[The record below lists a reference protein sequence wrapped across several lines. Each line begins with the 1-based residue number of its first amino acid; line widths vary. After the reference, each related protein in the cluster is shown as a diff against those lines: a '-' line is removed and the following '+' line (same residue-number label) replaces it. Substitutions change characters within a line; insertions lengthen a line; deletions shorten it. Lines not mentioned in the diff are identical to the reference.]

1 MKAFLPDSNSIYRRV
16 FEKTGDPILLLK
28 DGCFV
33 ECNPAALSMLGGV
46 DKNVLIGTTPA
57 KISPACQ
64 PDGRASDEKAAEM
77 IAIAMR
83 EGCHRFEWLHLR
95 TDGAP
100 LMVEVTTTPIEVA
113 GEIILHT
120 LWRDITR
127 RKQSE
132 MFEAFRSRIL
142 EMLAGDET
150 LASVLEEIVLGVE
163 QFDSAMLCSILLLD
177 GCGRR
182 LRNGAAPSLPDSY
195 NSAID
200 GVEIGI
206 GVGSCGTAAFTGERV
221 IVEDIATHPYWASY
235 KELAAAAGLG
245 ACWSQPIKSSTG
257 KVLGTFAIYHHTA
270 NTPAADDLHLIEQTA
285 HLVSIAI
292 ERSVAAEKLRD
303 SEAHYRLLTEDAS
316 DVIWKTDRELRITYI
331 SPADERLR
339 GYRADEVIGHHVFE
353 MFTEEGVAVVKEV
366 MRRRMQAES
375 HEYKT
380 GFVNF
385 EVQHR
390 CRDGTLKWGEVFSTP
405 EFDEH
410 GNITGY
416 HGITREI
423 SRRKQV
429 EEQVLQL
436 AFYDALTRVPNRRLL
451 YERLKQ
457 TMAASKRSGLYSAL
471 MFMDLDNFKPL
482 NDLHGHV
489 AGDLL
494 LIEAADRLKR
504 SVRESDTVARFGGD
518 EFVVVLNELDAD
530 RQVSTA
536 LARSVAEKISEA
548 LSAPYL
554 LSVSRE
560 SGPDVTV
567 EHRCTASIGVVLFS
581 NHEGSQDDILKW
593 ADTTMYKAKVDGR
606 NLIRFYDE
614 SLGTA

>member
-1 MKAFLPDSNSIYRRV
+1 MTAILPDSEDIFRRV

-28 DGCFV
+28 EGRFV
-33 ECNPAALSMLGGV
+33 ECNAAALSMLGGIGRN
-46 DKNVLIGTTPA
+46 DLIDSTPA
-57 KISPACQ
+57 GISPACQ
-64 PDGRASDEKAAEM
+64 PDGRSSEEKSAEM

-83 EGCHRFEWLHLR
+83 EGGHRFEWLHLR
-95 TDGAP
+95 ADGSQF
-100 LMVEVTTTPIEVA
+100 MVEVTTTPVEVE
-113 GEIILHT
+113 GEMILHT

-127 RKQSE
+127 CKQAE

-142 EMLAGDET
+142 EMLAGEET
-150 LASVLEEIVLGVE
+150 LAGVLEAIVQGVE
-163 QFDSAMLCSILLLD
+163 QFDNAMLCSILLLD
-177 GCGRR
+177 RSGR
-182 LRNGAAPSLPDSY
+182 LLHKGAAPSLPDSY
-195 NSAID
+195 NTAID
-200 GVEIGI
+200 GVEIGM
-206 GVGSCGTAAFTGERV
+206 GVGSCGTAAFTGECV
-221 IVEDIATHPYWASY
+221 IVEDIATHPYWAPY

-245 ACWSQPIKSSTG
+245 ACWSQPIRSSAG

-270 NTPAADDLHLIEQTA
+270 HTPAADDLRLIKQTA
-285 HLVSIAI
+285 HLARIAI

-316 DVIWKTDRELRITYI
+316 DVIWKTDHELRLTYI
-331 SPADERLR
+331 SPADERMR

-353 MFTEEGVAVVKEV
+353 MFTEDGIAVVREV
-366 MRRRMQAES
+366 MERRMQAES
-375 HEYKT
+375 REHKT
-380 GFVNF
+380 GFVNY

-410 GNITGY
+410 GSIIGY

-423 SRRKQV
+423 SRRKQM

-457 TMAASKRSGLYSAL
+457 TMTASKRSGHYGAL
-471 MFMDLDNFKPL
+471 MFMDIDNFKPL
-482 NDLHGHV
+482 NDLYGHV

-530 RQVSTA
+530 KQTSTA
-536 LARSVAEKISEA
+536 LARTVAEKISAA

-554 LSVSRE
+554 LSVSSE
-560 SGPDVTV
+560 GGDTVTV
-567 EHRCTASIGVVLFS
+567 EHRCTASIGVVLFN
-581 NHEGSQDDILKW
+581 NHEGSQDDLLKW
-593 ADTTMYKAKVDGR
+593 ADTTMYKAKVEGR
-606 NLIRFYDE
+606 NLVRFYDGG
-614 SLGTA
+614 LGAA

>member
-1 MKAFLPDSNSIYRRV
+1 MTADLPDSNSIYRRV

-33 ECNPAALSMLGGV
+33 ECNPAALSMLGGIGKV
-46 DKNVLIGTTPA
+46 DLIGATPA
-57 KISPACQ
+57 EISPVCQ
-64 PDGRASDEKAAEM
+64 PDGRASDDKSAEM
-77 IAIAMR
+77 IDIALR
-83 EGCHRFEWLHLR
+83 EGGHRFEWLHLR
-95 TDGAP
+95 ADGSP
-100 LMVEVTTTPIEVA
+100 FMVEVTTTPIEVE
-113 GEIILHT
+113 GEVILHT

-127 RKQSE
+127 RKQAE

-142 EMLAGDET
+142 EMLAGEET
-150 LASVLEEIVLGVE
+150 LAGVLQAIVQGVE
-163 QFDSAMLCSILLLD
+163 QFDRAMLCSILLLD
-177 GCGRR
+177 RSGRR
-182 LRNGAAPSLPDSY
+182 LHKGAAPSLPDFY
-195 NSAID
+195 NAAID
-200 GVEIGI
+200 GVEIGM

-221 IVEDIATHPYWASY
+221 IVEDIATHPYWAPY
-235 KELAAAAGLG
+235 KELAAASGLG
-245 ACWSQPIKSSTG
+245 ACWSQPIRSSAG

-270 NTPAADDLHLIEQTA
+270 HTPATDDLHLIEQTA

-292 ERSVAAEKLRD
+292 ERSNAEEKLRD

-316 DVIWKTDRELRITYI
+316 DVIWKTDHELRITYI

-353 MFTEEGVAVVKEV
+353 MFTEDGIAVVKEV
-366 MRRRMQAES
+366 MKRRMQAES
-375 HEYKT
+375 TEHKT

-405 EFDEH
+405 EFDKH
-410 GNITGY
+410 GSITGY

-423 SRRKQV
+423 SRRKQM

-457 TMAASKRSGLYSAL
+457 TMAASKRSGRYSAL
-471 MFMDLDNFKPL
+471 MFMDIDNFKPL

-494 LIEAADRLKR
+494 LIEAADRLKK

-530 RQVSTA
+530 KQTSTA
-536 LARSVAEKISEA
+536 LARNVAEKINMA

-560 SGPDVTV
+560 GGADVTV
-567 EHRCTASIGVVLFS
+567 EHRCTASIGVVLFN

-593 ADTTMYKAKVDGR
+593 ADSTMYKAKVDGR
-606 NLIRFYDE
+606 NLIRFYDG